1 LKLLKDEALMEQFKG
16 QARKQA
22 AKFNITEILPMYE
35 RMYSRL
41 TGLPL
46 N

>member
-1 LKLLKDEALMEQFKG
+1 MEQFKG
-16 QARKQA
+16 QAQEQA